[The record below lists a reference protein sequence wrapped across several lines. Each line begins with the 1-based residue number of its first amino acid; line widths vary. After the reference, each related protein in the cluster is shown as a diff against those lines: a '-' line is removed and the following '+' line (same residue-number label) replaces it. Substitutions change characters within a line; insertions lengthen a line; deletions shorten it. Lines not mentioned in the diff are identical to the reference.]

1 MKRRLNTHYLK
12 VWELNKMKNID
23 IIGNTPLVTLT
34 SASHVYAKLECYNPY
49 GMKDRVAKHMLLK
62 AKKAGI
68 LNSESTIIETS
79 SGTFA
84 QALAFVGR
92 SMGYKVHLVV
102 DPRIDKMTLRKLKA
116 LGVTIDIVEKMDEEG
131 WQGARLKRV
140 KELLAKDKNMY
151 WTHQYDNEENKETYV
166 SLANEL
172 LDENTSIDY
181 LVASVGSGGSLSG
194 TAKRIKEVYPTCK
207 IIAVDA
213 IGSVI
218 FGQEHNP
225 KRLQSGLG
233 NGLNPLNVDFDLIDE
248 VHWLNDSEAYSA
260 TLDLVNK
267 EQIFAGNSSGSVYW
281 VSRWIA
287 NNDKGKNVFCIFP
300 DRGDRYFDTVY
311 NPEFWQ
317 LNNLNKIDFEGLAPA
332 EISNSNEKI
341 TNWSFKKQ
349 KRGTAS

>member
-1 MKRRLNTHYLK
+1 MKS
-12 VWELNKMKNID
+12 ID
-23 IIGNTPLVTLT
+23 IIGNTPLLRLT
-34 SASHVYAKLECYNPY
+34 STDHVYAKLECNNPY

-62 AKKAGI
+62 AKKAGLI
-68 LNSESTIIETS
+68 NSESTIVETS

-92 SMGYKVHLVV
+92 SMGLKVHLVV

-116 LGVTIDIVEKMDEEG
+116 LGATVDMVEKMTEEG
-131 WQGARLKRV
+131 WQGARVKRV
-140 KELLAKDKNMY
+140 KALLAKDKNMY
-151 WTHQYDNEENKETYV
+151 WTHQYYNVENKEAYT

-194 TAKRIKEVYPTCK
+194 TAKRIKEIYPKCK

-233 NGLNPLNVDFDLIDE
+233 NGLHPSNVDHDLIDE
-248 VHWLNDSEAYSA
+248 VHWLSDSEAYSA

-287 NNDKGKNVFCIFP
+287 NHNKGKNVFCIFP

-311 NPEFWQ
+311 NPEFWE
-317 LNNLNKIDFEGLAPA
+317 LNKLNKIDFKGLIPT
-332 EISNSNEKI
+332 EINNSRKEI
-341 TNWSFKKQ
+341 TDWSFKKL
-349 KRGTAS
+349 RGDKAS

>member
-1 MKRRLNTHYLK
+1 
-12 VWELNKMKNID
+12 MKNID
-23 IIGNTPLVTLT
+23 IIGNTPLIKLT
-34 SASHVYAKLECYNPY
+34 STGHVYAKLECYNPY
-49 GMKDRVAKHMLLK
+49 GMKDRVAKYMLLK
-62 AKKAGI
+62 ARNAGL
-68 LNSESTIIETS
+68 LNNDSTIIETS

-84 QALAFVGR
+84 QALAFVGGN
-92 SMGYKVHLVV
+92 MGYKVHLVV

-116 LGVTIDIVEKMDEEG
+116 LGATIDIVEKMDEEG

-140 KELLAKDKNMY
+140 KELLAKDKKMY
-151 WTHQYDNEENKETYV
+151 WTHQYDNMENKEAYT
-166 SLANEL
+166 SLADEL
-172 LDENTSIDY
+172 LEENISIDY

-194 TAKRIKEVYPTCK
+194 TAKRIKEIYPECK

-233 NGLNPLNVDFDLIDE
+233 NGLHPANVDHDIIDE
-248 VHWLNDSEAYSA
+248 VHWLSDSEAYSA

-287 NNDKGKNVFCIFP
+287 NHNKGKNVFCIFP
-300 DRGDRYFDTVY
+300 DRGDRYVDTVY
-311 NPEFWQ
+311 NPEFWE
-317 LNNLNKIDFEGLAPA
+317 LNKLNKINFEGLRPT
-332 EISNSNEKI
+332 EINHSNEKI
-341 TNWSFKKQ
+341 TNWSFKEQ